1 MNDIIKIIQNEIDNF
16 RIKINQETNEI
27 IKSQMSMQEYGM
39 VKILKLIESINNV
52 SYFNID
58 TVKDMI
64 RESFS
69 DGELW
74 GVTYSTWFDP
84 KEEDTEEKIQ
94 ETINRLLNKE
104 EKCNEG

>member
-16 RIKINQETNEI
+16 RIKINNETNEV

-39 VKILKLIESINNV
+39 VKILKVIVNLNNV
-52 SYFNID
+52 SYFSKN

-94 ETINRLLNKE
+94 ETVNRLLNKIE
-104 EKCNEG
+104 